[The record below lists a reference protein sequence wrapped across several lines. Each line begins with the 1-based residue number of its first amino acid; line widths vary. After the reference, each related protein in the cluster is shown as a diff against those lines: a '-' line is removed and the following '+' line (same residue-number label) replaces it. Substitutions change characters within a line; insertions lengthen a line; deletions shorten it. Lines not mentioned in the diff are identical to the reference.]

1 MFNIFTKENLSDK
14 IIKSVVSNCLFD
26 KAIIYTQRMKG
37 INGIKLSFKDGTYG
51 MLWCYN
57 GKTYFFNYQAFD
69 SIIKVPL
76 TQEQGDKIWEK
87 FLTTFQKK
95 YSIEDV

>member
-1 MFNIFTKENLSDK
+1 MFNILSKDNLTSK
-14 IIKSVVSNCLFD
+14 ITSSIVNNCLFE

-37 INGIKLSFKDGTYG
+37 INGIKLSFKDGSYG

-57 GKTYFFNYQAFD
+57 GKQYFYNYQAFD
-69 SIIKVPL
+69 TIIKIPF

-87 FLTTFQKK
+87 FLITFQKK

>member
-69 SIIKVPL
+69 TIIKVPL

-87 FLTTFQKK
+87 FLITFQKK